1 MNTRVIEILDRRAA
15 IRLAMGE
22 LCAED
27 LVLETELRD
36 ILETGEDTLDISM
49 FKGTTRS
56 LLTEFLK
63 SANYML
69 FPDDI
74 RQDVMG
80 LRPDDDETDADG
92 SALRQIIDRARKNI
106 KKHPD
111 FRYEIIN
118 IKGKGYQL
126 VENTTLQN
134 VTNQPGKR
142 KTISKKRYGA

>member
-1 MNTRVIEILDRRAA
+1 
-15 IRLAMGE
+15 MGE

-134 VTNQPGKR
+134 VANQPGKR